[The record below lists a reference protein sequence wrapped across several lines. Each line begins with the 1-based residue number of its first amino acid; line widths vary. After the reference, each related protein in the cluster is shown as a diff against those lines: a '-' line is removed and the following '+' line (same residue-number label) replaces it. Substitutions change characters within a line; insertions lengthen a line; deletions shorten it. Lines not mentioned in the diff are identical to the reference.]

1 MIPQFM
7 PGLPGLVTRDDQMV
21 IDTSAPDFDQQV
33 LDFYQDYLAVEE
45 GRSELDNS
53 RFGMDPD
60 TAAGFYVLLDRL
72 PAMHPPPLAV
82 KGQITG
88 PFTFGTGVHDQQ
100 KRAVF
105 YDPQYRDVGVKHLAL
120 KAKWQVRKLAATGYP
135 VIMFCDEPAL
145 AGFGTSEFIS
155 ISREE
160 ISAALNEV
168 IGAIRAEGAL
178 AGVHVCANTD
188 WSLILDSAADIVSFD
203 AYSYFDRFVLYADS
217 IKKFVAAGK
226 ILALGIVPTGSL
238 EDIDTE
244 TSASLFERLTG
255 QLQALEKLGIA
266 RRKLLAQSLVTP
278 SCGAGSLPPASA
290 EKVLKMTREVSER
303 IRETYDL

>member
-1 MIPQFM
+1 
-7 PGLPGLVTRDDQMV
+7 
-21 IDTSAPDFDQQV
+21 
-33 LDFYQDYLAVEE
+33 
-45 GRSELDNS
+45 
-53 RFGMDPD
+53 
-60 TAAGFYVLLDRL
+60 
-72 PAMHPPPLAV
+72 
-82 KGQITG
+82 
-88 PFTFGTGVHDQQ
+88 
-100 KRAVF
+100 
-105 YDPQYRDVGVKHLAL
+105 
-120 KAKWQVRKLAATGYP
+120 
-135 VIMFCDEPAL
+135 MFCDEPAL

-168 IGAIRAEGAL
+168 IDAIRAEGAL

-217 IKKFVAAGK
+217 IKKFVEAGK
-226 ILALGIVPTGSL
+226 ILALGIVPTGSV
-238 EDIDTE
+238 EDIDKE